1 MLSSAHA
8 VGHMADIA
16 SCLHQWLCTTEGVQY
31 NPLAFAGQ
39 LVIQAIKFTQRR
51 QPVFLTKR

>member
-1 MLSSAHA
+1 MA
-8 VGHMADIA
+8 VH
-16 SCLHQWLCTTEGVQY
+16 HFTEGVQY

-39 LVIQAIKFTQRR
+39 FVIQAIKFTQRR